1 MNDQL
6 FPGGKRYNSYN
17 EYFRRTFGSRVQ
29 KLSVDAGFTCP
40 NRDGTVATGGCTYC
54 NNDAFNPSYC
64 EPAKSIRQQ
73 LEEGKQFHAWRYRR
87 AVNYL
92 AYFQA
97 FSNTHAPLDRLKT
110 LYEEA
115 LSVPGIVGLVIGTR
129 PDCVDDARLDY
140 FASLSRER
148 YVIIEY
154 GIESCYDAT
163 LKAINRGHD
172 FAAAVRA
179 VHETAIRGIH
189 VGAHLIF
196 GLPDESRRMIL
207 DSAAVVSQL
216 PLTTIKFHQ
225 LQIIK
230 GTAMEA
236 DYRQHPGKYHLYEP
250 EEYIDLVVDFTE
262 RLNPRFV
269 VERFS
274 GEAPPRFVVA
284 PDWGRLRAD
293 EIGRR
298 IEKKLEEKET
308 FQGRLAD
315 LFTSSVKS

>member
-1 MNDQL
+1 MNEQL

-17 EYFRRTFGSRVQ
+17 EYFKRTFGSRVQ

-64 EPAKSIRQQ
+64 QPVKSIRQQ
-73 LEEGKQFHAWRYRR
+73 LEEGKQFHAWRYRK

-97 FSNTHAPLDRLKT
+97 FSNTYAPLSHLKK

-115 LSVPGIVGLVIGTR
+115 LSVPGIIGLVIGTR
-129 PDCVDDARLDY
+129 PDCVDDEKLDY
-140 FASLSRER
+140 LASLSQER
-148 YVIIEY
+148 YVIVEY
-154 GIESCYDAT
+154 GVESCYDAT
-163 LKAINRGHD
+163 LRAINRGHD
-172 FAAAVRA
+172 FALAENAIR
-179 VHETAIRGIH
+179 ETAGRGIN

-196 GLPDESRRMIL
+196 GLPGESRPMIL
-207 DSAAVVSQL
+207 DSAAIVSQL

-236 DYRQHPGKYHLYEP
+236 DYKQYPEKYHLYEP
-250 EEYIDLVVDFTE
+250 GEYIDLVVDFIE
-262 RLNPRFV
+262 RLNPGFV
-269 VERFS
+269 IERFS

-284 PDWGRLRAD
+284 PDWGQVRAD

-298 IEKKLEEKET
+298 VEKRLEEKQT
-308 FQGRLAD
+308 FQGHTMSL
-315 LFTSSVKS
+315 TSTE